1 MKVFKK
7 YIASSPNSEDENSGI
22 MILNLGHNI
31 HLPNK
36 KYPEIDHPDE
46 YYFNYD
52 KGRHL
57 KEYQIIYIS
66 KGEGIFEA
74 NGEPPQKIFPGTILL
89 LFPGIWHRFR
99 PDEKSG
105 WEEYWVGFNG
115 AYAHYL
121 LEQKCFNPKNPVIR
135 LGFNQEFLNI
145 FSNLINTI
153 ESENNL
159 VQNLASF
166 HLINL
171 LGITYTSVL
180 NNNSKLSHKERIIQ
194 KMQHEIH
201 EQWNKNID
209 FKTLS
214 DHFGISYSW
223 FRKSFKEVFNTSPN
237 QYLLMLKIRNAAKI
251 IEESN
256 LPIATIAYDCGFNSE
271 FYFSKIFKQKM
282 GLNPSEIRKG
292 TFTEDK
298 LIN

>member
-7 YIASSPNSEDENSGI
+7 YISYSQNFENENSGI
-22 MILNLGHNI
+22 VILNLGHNI
-31 HLPNK
+31 HPPNK
-36 KYPEIDHPDE
+36 KYPGIDHPDR
-46 YYFNYD
+46 YYFNYE

-57 KEYQIIYIS
+57 KEYQIVYIS
-66 KGEGIFEA
+66 KGEGVFEA
-74 NGEPPQKIFPGTILL
+74 NGEPSQKIYPGTILL

-115 AYAHYL
+115 AYANYL
-121 LEQKCFNPKNPVIR
+121 LEQKCFSAKNPIIQ

-159 VQNLASF
+159 VHNLASF
-166 HLINL
+166 HLIHL
-171 LGITYTSVL
+171 LGITYASVL
-180 NNNSKLSHKERIIQ
+180 NKNSKLSHKERIIQ

-209 FKTLS
+209 FKELS
-214 DHFGISYSW
+214 DKFGISYSS
-223 FRKSFKEVFNTSPN
+223 FRKSFKELFNTPPS
-237 QYLLMLKIRNAAKI
+237 QYLLMLKLRNAAKT

-256 LPIATIAYDCGFNSE
+256 FPLSKIAFDCGFNSE

-292 TFTEDK
+292 NLANIK
-298 LIN
+298 VI